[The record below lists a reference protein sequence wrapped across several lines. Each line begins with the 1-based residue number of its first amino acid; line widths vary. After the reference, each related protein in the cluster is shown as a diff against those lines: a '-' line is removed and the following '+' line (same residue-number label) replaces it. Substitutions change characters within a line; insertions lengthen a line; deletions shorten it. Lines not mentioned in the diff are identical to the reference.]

1 MERNIK
7 VFVKLGVGIL
17 ILTTVTGCKPLFDL
31 FKGSKSEE
39 KAKTVEVKEVEVST
53 PSGSTG
59 TVLLNIDGKPALRES
74 DFDKHLNQMLQMN
87 PYFRGASADS
97 LPMQIKRKFFDELI
111 KQEIILAWANK
122 NNVAQDP
129 EFIKS
134 FEEMKN
140 LVRRSLLVQRFE
152 AKIFDGIKVSDK
164 EISDYFNGNKEKF
177 VKEEGGVLLSG
188 VKFTDK
194 EKASA
199 FYDEVQNKKSD
210 FVELAKKEDVKNF
223 VDFGKVSKDQKQ
235 PELVEVPAL
244 IKDKALALS
253 NLPAVEKITVGRNT
267 WVIYVSGKTEPQ
279 YFSIEEVRSQLEAML
294 KNNKFRD
301 AIEEKGNGIRGDF
314 TVDVN
319 EDFFK
324 DGDVKA
330 EQKEEIV
337 KEISPAA
344 AA

>member
-1 MERNIK
+1 MERNTK

-17 ILTTVTGCKPLFDL
+17 ILTTVSGCKPLFDL
-31 FKGSKSEE
+31 FKGKSEE
-39 KAKTVEVKEVEVST
+39 KAKTVEVEEVEVST
-53 PSGSTG
+53 PSVSTG
-59 TVLLNIDGKPALRES
+59 AVLLNIDGKPALRES

-87 PYFRGASADS
+87 PYFRGASAES

-111 KQEIILAWANK
+111 KQEIILAWANQ

-140 LVRRSLLVQRFE
+140 LVKRSLLVQRFE
-152 AKIFDGIKVSDK
+152 SKIFDGIKVSDK
-164 EISDYFNGNKEKF
+164 EISDYFNSNKEKF

-188 VKFTDK
+188 IKFTDK
-194 EKASA
+194 EKAAA
-199 FYDEVQNKKSD
+199 FYDEVENKKSD
-210 FVELAKKEDVKNF
+210 FVELAKKADAKNF
-223 VDFGKVSKDQKQ
+223 TDFGRISKDQKT

-244 IKDKALALS
+244 IKEKALALS
-253 NLPAVEKITVGRNT
+253 NLPAVEKITVGRNI
-267 WVIYVSGKTEPQ
+267 WVVYVSGKTEPQ
-279 YFSIEEVRSQLEAML
+279 YFSIEEVKPQLESML

-301 AIEEKGNGIRGDF
+301 AIEEKVQGIRGDF
-314 TVDVN
+314 TVDIN

-324 DGDVKA
+324 EGDVKA